1 MTRPQ
6 TNYEVNSEWTTL
18 EQESVFL
25 SQIGEET
32 SLNIEIAGQ
41 SVEGNPIRLVSLGQ
55 PIEGTVLIVC
65 LQHGNEPASR
75 EAALGQIRD
84 MAYSTDS
91 KVLSY
96 LSTHQVVWIPTAV
109 PDSFPDRRNNSNGVN
124 PNRDYFTLKQ
134 PEPRVIVES
143 INRFQPNL
151 IVDAHEYFTA
161 GEDWWG
167 ATSQFPGAHPE
178 IAAWEDN
185 IFNYGR
191 DILASHGYTS
201 KHYPINYSSRSSLA
215 KYAPARHTT
224 GLLSETNALHGD
236 IHDRVAVQKIILDM
250 VIDFHEE
257 NSSALTAAQIES
269 LAWARTSKGPDKFKI
284 REQYMGRDFT
294 ETAYFS
300 GYQLSEPLDPLL
312 VEMHGIIVDED
323 LFVPIQQDARL
334 ILPQILD
341 PDSMDKQVEAVRVPW
356 DEPEGGSTLRLRVR
370 SGGETLDIAQLRVR
384 TGGETRNVV
393 RARTRVGGQ
402 VLDIFTDRKD
412 GGWT

>member
-1 MTRPQ
+1 MTLPQ
-6 TNYEVNSEWTTL
+6 TNYEVNSDWTTL

-25 SQIGEET
+25 SQVGDET
-32 SLNIEIAGQ
+32 SLNVEVAGQ
-41 SVEGNPIRLVSLGQ
+41 SVEGKPIRRVSLGQ

-75 EAALGQIRD
+75 EAALAQIRD
-84 MAYSTDS
+84 MAYSTNPR
-91 KVLSY
+91 VLSY

-109 PDSFPDRRNNSNGVN
+109 PDSFPNRRNNSNGVN
-124 PNRDYFTLKQ
+124 PNRDYFILKQ
-134 PEPRVIVES
+134 PEPRVIVET
-143 INRFQPNL
+143 INQFQPNL
-151 IVDAHEYFTA
+151 IVDAHEYFTT
-161 GEDWWG
+161 GDDWWG
-167 ATSQFPGAHPE
+167 ATSQFPGAHPD
-178 IAAWEDN
+178 IASWEDE

-201 KHYPINYSSRSSLA
+201 KHYPLDYSSRSSLA

-236 IHDRVAVQKIILDM
+236 IHDRVDVQKIILDM

-257 NSSALTAAQIES
+257 NSLALTAAQVES

-312 VEMHGIIVDED
+312 VDMHGIVVDED

-341 PDSMDKQVEAVRVPW
+341 PASMDKQVEAARVPW
-356 DEPEGGSTLRLRVR
+356 DDELDEPKLRLRVR
-370 SGGETLDIAQLRVR
+370 TGGETRDVMQLRVR
-384 TGGETRNVV
+384 TGGETRDVMQLRV
-393 RARTRVGGQ
+393 RTGGE
-402 VLDIFTDRKD
+402 VWDILSDFKAP
-412 GGWT
+412 

>member
-1 MTRPQ
+1 MTLPQ
-6 TNYEVNSEWTTL
+6 TNYEVNSDWTTL

-25 SQIGEET
+25 SQVGDET
-32 SLNIEIAGQ
+32 SLNVEVAGQ
-41 SVEGNPIRLVSLGQ
+41 SVEGKPIRRVSLGQ

-75 EAALGQIRD
+75 EAALAQIRD
-84 MAYSTDS
+84 MAYSTNPR
-91 KVLSY
+91 VLSY

-134 PEPRVIVES
+134 PEPRAIVES
-143 INRFQPNL
+143 INQFQPNL
-151 IVDAHEYFTA
+151 IVDAHEYFTT

-185 IFNYGR
+185 IFNYGC
-191 DILASHGYTS
+191 DVLAGYGYTS
-201 KHYPINYSSRSSLA
+201 KHYPIDYSSRSSLA
-215 KYAPARHTT
+215 KYAPSRHTT

-236 IHDRVAVQKIILDM
+236 IHDRVDVQKIILDM

-257 NSSALTAAQIES
+257 NSSALTAAQVES
-269 LAWARTSKGPDKFKI
+269 QTWARTSKGPDKFKI
-284 REQYMGRDFT
+284 REQYLGRDYT

-341 PDSMDKQVEAVRVPW
+341 PDSMDKQVDAVRVPW
-356 DEPEGGSTLRLRVR
+356 DEPEVDSTLHMRVR
-370 SGGETLDIAQLRVR
+370 AGGETLDVAQLRVR

-393 RARTRVGGQ
+393 RARTRTGGQ
-402 VLDIFTDRKD
+402 VWDIFTDRKD

>member
-1 MTRPQ
+1 MTLPQ
-6 TNYEVNSEWTTL
+6 TNYEVNSDWTTL

-25 SQIGEET
+25 SQVGDET
-32 SLNIEIAGQ
+32 SLNVEVAGQ
-41 SVEGNPIRLVSLGQ
+41 SVEGKPIRRVSLGQ

-75 EAALGQIRD
+75 EAALAQIRD
-84 MAYSTDS
+84 MAYSTNPR
-91 KVLSY
+91 VLSY

-109 PDSFPDRRNNSNGVN
+109 PDSFPNRRNNSNGVN
-124 PNRDYFTLKQ
+124 PNRDYFILKQ
-134 PEPRVIVES
+134 PEPRVIVET
-143 INRFQPNL
+143 INQFQPNL
-151 IVDAHEYFTA
+151 IVDAHEYFTT
-161 GEDWWG
+161 GDDWWG
-167 ATSQFPGAHPE
+167 ATSQFPGAHPD
-178 IAAWEDN
+178 IASWEDA

-201 KHYPINYSSRSSLA
+201 KHYPLDYSSRSSLA

-236 IHDRVAVQKIILDM
+236 IHDRVDVQKIILDM

-257 NSSALTAAQIES
+257 NSLALTAAQVES

-312 VEMHGIIVDED
+312 VDMHGIVVDED

-341 PDSMDKQVEAVRVPW
+341 PASMDKQVEAARVPW
-356 DEPEGGSTLRLRVR
+356 NDELDEPKLRLRVR
-370 SGGETLDIAQLRVR
+370 TGGETRDVMQLRVR
-384 TGGETRNVV
+384 TGGETRDVI
-393 RARTRVGGQ
+393 RARVRTGGE
-402 VLDIFTDRKD
+402 VWDILSDFKAP
-412 GGWT
+412 

>member
-1 MTRPQ
+1 MTLPQ
-6 TNYEVNSEWTTL
+6 TNYEVNSDWTTL

-25 SQIGEET
+25 SQVGDET
-32 SLNIEIAGQ
+32 SLNVEVAGQ
-41 SVEGNPIRLVSLGQ
+41 SVEGKPIRRVSLGQ

-65 LQHGNEPASR
+65 LQHGNAPASR
-75 EAALGQIRD
+75 EAALAQIRD
-84 MAYSTDS
+84 MAYSTNPR
-91 KVLSY
+91 VLSY

-109 PDSFPDRRNNSNGVN
+109 PDSFPNRRNNSNGVN
-124 PNRDYFTLKQ
+124 PNRDYFILKQ
-134 PEPRVIVES
+134 PEPRVIVET
-143 INRFQPNL
+143 INQFQPNL
-151 IVDAHEYFTA
+151 IVDAHEYFTT
-161 GEDWWG
+161 GDDWWG
-167 ATSQFPGAHPE
+167 ATSQFPGAHPD
-178 IAAWEDN
+178 IASWEDE

-201 KHYPINYSSRSSLA
+201 KHYPLDYSSRSSLA

-236 IHDRVAVQKIILDM
+236 IHDRVDVQKIILDM

-257 NSSALTAAQIES
+257 NSLALTAAQVES

-284 REQYMGRDFT
+284 REQYIGRDFT

-312 VEMHGIIVDED
+312 VDMHGIVVDED

-341 PDSMDKQVEAVRVPW
+341 PASMDKQVEAARVPW
-356 DEPEGGSTLRLRVR
+356 DDELDEPKLRLRVR
-370 SGGETLDIAQLRVR
+370 TGGETRDVMQLRVR
-384 TGGETRNVV
+384 TGGETRDVI
-393 RARTRVGGQ
+393 RARVRTGGE
-402 VLDIFTDRKD
+402 VWDILSDFKAP
-412 GGWT
+412 

>member
-1 MTRPQ
+1 MTLPQ
-6 TNYEVNSEWTTL
+6 TNYEVNSDWTTL

-25 SQIGEET
+25 SQVGDET
-32 SLNIEIAGQ
+32 SLNVEVAGQ
-41 SVEGNPIRLVSLGQ
+41 SVEGKPIRRVSLGQ
-55 PIEGTVLIVC
+55 PVEGTVLIVC

-75 EAALGQIRD
+75 EAALAQIRD
-84 MAYSTDS
+84 MAYSTNPR
-91 KVLSY
+91 VLSY

-109 PDSFPDRRNNSNGVN
+109 PDSFPNRRNNSNGVN
-124 PNRDYFTLKQ
+124 PNRDYFILKQ
-134 PEPRVIVES
+134 PEPRVIVET
-143 INRFQPNL
+143 INQFQPNL
-151 IVDAHEYFTA
+151 IVDAHEYFTT
-161 GEDWWG
+161 GDDWWG
-167 ATSQFPGAHPE
+167 ATSQFPGAHPD
-178 IAAWEDN
+178 IASWEDE

-201 KHYPINYSSRSSLA
+201 KHYPLDYSSRSSLA

-236 IHDRVAVQKIILDM
+236 IHDRVDVQKIILDM

-257 NSSALTAAQIES
+257 NSLALTAAQVES
-269 LAWARTSKGPDKFKI
+269 LTWARTSKGPDKFKI

-312 VEMHGIIVDED
+312 VDMHGIVVDED
-323 LFVPIQQDARL
+323 LFVPIRQDARL

-341 PDSMDKQVEAVRVPW
+341 PASMDKQVEAVRVPW
-356 DEPEGGSTLRLRVR
+356 DEPEGDSTLRLRVR
-370 SGGETLDIAQLRVR
+370 AGGETLDVAQLRVR
-384 TGGETRNVV
+384 TGGETLNVV
-393 RARTRVGGQ
+393 RARTRTGGQ
-402 VLDIFTDRKD
+402 VGDIFIDRKG

>member
-1 MTRPQ
+1 MTPPQ
-6 TNYEVNSEWTTL
+6 TNYEVNSDWTTL

-25 SQIGEET
+25 SQIGDET
-32 SLNIEIAGQ
+32 SLDIEIAGQ
-41 SVEGNPIRLVSLGQ
+41 SVEGKPIRRVSLGQ

-75 EAALGQIRD
+75 EAALAQIRD
-84 MAYSTDS
+84 MAYSTNPS
-91 KVLSY
+91 VLSY
-96 LSTHQVVWIPTAV
+96 LNTHQVVWIPTAV
-109 PDSFPDRRNNSNGVN
+109 PDSFPSRRNNSNGVN
-124 PNRDYFTLKQ
+124 PNRDYFILKQ

-143 INRFQPNL
+143 INQFQPNL

-167 ATSQFPGAHPE
+167 ATSQFPGAHPD
-178 IAAWEDN
+178 IADWEDR

-191 DILASHGYTS
+191 DILAGHGYTS
-201 KHYPINYSSRSSLA
+201 KHYPLDYSSRSSLA

-257 NSSALTAAQIES
+257 NSAALTAAQVES

-284 REQYMGRDFT
+284 REQYMGRDVT

-312 VEMHGIIVDED
+312 VDMHGIVVDED

-341 PDSMDKQVEAVRVPW
+341 PASMDKQVEAARVPW
-356 DEPEGGSTLRLRVR
+356 DDELDEPKLRLRVR
-370 SGGETLDIAQLRVR
+370 TGGETRDVMQLRVR
-384 TGGETRNVV
+384 TGGETRDVI
-393 RARTRVGGQ
+393 RARVRTGGE
-402 VLDIFTDRKD
+402 VWNILSDFKAP
-412 GGWT
+412 

>member
-1 MTRPQ
+1 MTLPQ
-6 TNYEVNSEWTTL
+6 TNYEVNSDWTTL

-25 SQIGEET
+25 SQIGDET
-32 SLNIEIAGQ
+32 PLNIEVAGQ
-41 SVEGNPIRLVSLGQ
+41 SVEGKPIRRVSLGK

-75 EAALGQIRD
+75 EAALAQIRD
-84 MAYSTDS
+84 MAYSTNPR
-91 KVLSY
+91 VLSY

-109 PDSFPDRRNNSNGVN
+109 PDSFPNRRNNSNGVN
-124 PNRDYFTLKQ
+124 PNRDYFILKQ
-134 PEPRVIVES
+134 PEPRAIVET
-143 INRFQPNL
+143 INQFQPNL
-151 IVDAHEYFTA
+151 IVDAHEYFTT
-161 GEDWWG
+161 GDDWWG
-167 ATSQFPGAHPE
+167 ATSQFPGAHPD
-178 IAAWEDN
+178 IASWEDE

-201 KHYPINYSSRSSLA
+201 KHYPLDYSSRSSLA

-236 IHDRVAVQKIILDM
+236 IHDRVDVQKIILDM

-257 NSSALTAAQIES
+257 NSLALTAAQVES

-312 VEMHGIIVDED
+312 VDMHGIVVDED

-341 PDSMDKQVEAVRVPW
+341 PASMDKQVEAARVPW
-356 DEPEGGSTLRLRVR
+356 DDELDEPKLRLRVR
-370 SGGETLDIAQLRVR
+370 TGGETRDVMQLRVR
-384 TGGETRNVV
+384 TGGETRDVI
-393 RARTRVGGQ
+393 RARVRTGGE
-402 VLDIFTDRKD
+402 VWDILSDFKAP
-412 GGWT
+412 

>member
-1 MTRPQ
+1 MTPPK

-18 EQESVFL
+18 EQESIFL
-25 SQIGEET
+25 SQIEAET

-91 KVLSY
+91 KVLGY

-124 PNRDYFTLKQ
+124 PNRDYFTLAQ
-134 PEPRVIVES
+134 PEPRAIVES
-143 INRFQPNL
+143 INQFQPNL
-151 IVDAHEYFTA
+151 IVDAHEYFTT
-161 GEDWWG
+161 GDDWWG
-167 ATSQFPGAHPE
+167 ATSQFPGAHPQ
-178 IAAWEDN
+178 IAAWEES
-185 IFNYGR
+185 IFNYGKN
-191 DILASHGYTS
+191 ILAGYGYTS
-201 KHYPINYSSRSSLA
+201 DHYPINYSSRSSLA
-215 KYAPARHTT
+215 KYAPSRHTT

-236 IHDRVAVQKIILDM
+236 IHDRVDVQKIILDM

-257 NSSALTAAQIES
+257 NSSALTAAQVES
-269 LAWARTSKGPDKFKI
+269 QTWARTSKGPDKFKI
-284 REQYMGRDFT
+284 REQYLGRDYT

-300 GYQLSEPLDPLL
+300 GYQLNEPLDPLL
-312 VEMHGIIVDED
+312 VEIHGIIVDED

-356 DEPEGGSTLRLRVR
+356 PEPDSTLRMRVR
-370 SGGETLDIAQLRVR
+370 MD
-384 TGGETRNVV
+384 GETRNVV

-402 VLDIFTDRKD
+402 VLDIFRDRTYT
-412 GGWT
+412 G